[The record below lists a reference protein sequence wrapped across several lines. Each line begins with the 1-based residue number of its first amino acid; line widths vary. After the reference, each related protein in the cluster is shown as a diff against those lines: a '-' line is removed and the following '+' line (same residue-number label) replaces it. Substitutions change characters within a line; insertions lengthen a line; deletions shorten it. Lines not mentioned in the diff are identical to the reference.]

1 MSWTVV
7 LEGEHKDP
15 ITSLSDEFSTGVN
28 LDHGAFRLL
37 CYLDPYGDTTFNYLQ
52 AKDLLGDLA
61 LLLAM
66 EPHPLGNEL
75 LALVERVKE
84 QVHTYVCFY
93 GD

>member
-7 LEGEHKDP
+7 LEGEHKDQ
-15 ITSLSDEFSTGVN
+15 IASLSDDFSTGVN
-28 LDHGAFRLL
+28 LDPQTFRLL
-37 CYLDPYGDTTFNYLQ
+37 CYLDPYGDTTFNRLQ
-52 AKDLLGDLA
+52 VKDLLQDLA